1 MAATQETPVLFMD
14 RSRIRENYLELKK
27 ALPPFRIAYAIK
39 SNSHP
44 EIIEILKK
52 EGSHFETASIAEIE
66 KLLAMGV
73 KAEEIVLSNPV
84 KAQSAIHRALEHGV
98 TIQSFDSVE
107 ELEKFKP
114 YSAPI
119 GSEEGGLFAEKK
131 DGLPFIRPQLR
142 IVVPNEG
149 SMWPLSGKFGADEE
163 LWPAIFQYMKDNN
176 MALDGI
182 TFHPGS
188 QCETIAGWDSALYLT
203 WRCIEIAREYGLNPT
218 TINIGG
224 GLPVNLGRKIPT
236 AAQVGKV
243 VLRHLKEW
251 EKKGFKPADL
261 IVEPGRFIS
270 GSAGY
275 LVSKV
280 VGVARREKTWAFLD
294 CGVFTGMM
302 ETIDG
307 ITYPMLFSGSG
318 EKETA
323 MLCGPSCDSVDKMYE
338 AQIPKPKPGDAII
351 FLSAGAY
358 TSVYASEFN
367 GFLGPRMVFLDKIG
381 EAKELFALV
390 T

>member
-1 MAATQETPVLFMD
+1 MENKIYDTPVLFID
-14 RSRIRENYLELKK
+14 RSRIRQNYLDLKK

-44 EIIEILKK
+44 EIIDILKK

-66 KLLAMGV
+66 KLLALGV
-73 KAEEIVLSNPV
+73 KADEIVLSNPV
-84 KAQSAIHRALEHGV
+84 KAPDAIRRALEHGV

-114 YSAPI
+114 HAGASAPL
-119 GSEEGGLFAEKK
+119 SHRV
-131 DGLPFIRPQLR
+131 RPQLR

-163 LWPAIFQYMKDNN
+163 LWPAIFQYMKDHEIP
-176 MALDGI
+176 LDGI

-188 QCETIAGWDSALYLT
+188 QCETISGWDSAMYLT

-224 GLPVNLGRKIPT
+224 GFPVNLGRKIPT
-236 AAQVGKV
+236 AAEIGKV
-243 VLRHLKEW
+243 VIRHLKEW
-251 EKKGFKPADL
+251 ERKGFKPQDL

-270 GSAGY
+270 GSAGV
-275 LVSKV
+275 LATKV

-307 ITYPMLFSGSG
+307 ITYPMLFSSKA

-338 AQIPKPKPGDAII
+338 AQIPAAKPGDAIL

-367 GFLGPRMVFLDKIG
+367 GFLGPKMVFLDQIKDP
-381 EAKELFALV
+381 ADLFSLLA
-390 T
+390 

>member
-1 MAATQETPVLFMD
+1 MTKHETPILFID
-14 RSRIRENYLELKK
+14 RGKIRQNYLELKD

-44 EIIEILKK
+44 EIIEILRK
-52 EGSHFETASIAEIE
+52 EGSHFETASVAEIE
-66 KLLAMGV
+66 KLLALGV
-73 KAEEIVLSNPV
+73 KAEHIVLSNPV
-84 KAQSAIHRALEHGV
+84 KAPQAIRRALEHGV
-98 TIQSFDSVE
+98 SIQSFDSVE

-114 YSAPI
+114 HAGASTPL
-119 GSEEGGLFAEKK
+119 SRRV
-131 DGLPFIRPQLR
+131 RPQLR

-163 LWPAIFQYMKDNN
+163 LWPAIFQYMKENEIP
-176 MALDGI
+176 LDGV

-224 GLPVNLGRKIPT
+224 GLPVPMGRKIPT
-236 AAQVGKV
+236 VDEVGKV

-251 EKKGFKPADL
+251 ERKGFKPADL

-270 GSAGY
+270 GSAGV
-275 LVSKV
+275 LASKII
-280 VGVARREKTWAFLD
+280 GVARREKTWAFMD

-307 ITYPMLFSGSG
+307 ITYPMLFSGTG
-318 EKETA
+318 TPETA

-338 AQIPKPKPGDAII
+338 AQIPKAKPGDAVL

-367 GFLGPRMVFLDKIG
+367 GFLGPKMVFLDEIKDP
-381 EAKELFALV
+381 KNLFELLM
-390 T
+390 

>member
-1 MAATQETPVLFMD
+1 MENKIYDTPVLFID
-14 RSRIRENYLELKK
+14 RSRIRQNYLDLKK

-44 EIIEILKK
+44 EIIDILKK

-66 KLLAMGV
+66 KLLALGV
-73 KAEEIVLSNPV
+73 KADEIVLSNPV
-84 KAQSAIHRALEHGV
+84 KAPDAIRRALEHGV

-114 YSAPI
+114 HAGASAPL
-119 GSEEGGLFAEKK
+119 SHRV
-131 DGLPFIRPQLR
+131 RPQLR

-163 LWPAIFQYMKDNN
+163 LWPAIFQYMKDHEIP
-176 MALDGI
+176 LDGI

-188 QCETIAGWDSALYLT
+188 QCETISGWDSAMYLT

-224 GLPVNLGRKIPT
+224 GFPVNLGRKIPT
-236 AAQVGKV
+236 AAEIGKV
-243 VLRHLKEW
+243 VIRHLKEW
-251 EKKGFKPADL
+251 ERKGFKPQDL

-270 GSAGY
+270 GSAGV
-275 LVSKV
+275 LATKV

-307 ITYPMLFSGSG
+307 ITYPMLFSSKA

-338 AQIPKPKPGDAII
+338 AQIPAAKPGDAIL

-367 GFLGPRMVFLDKIG
+367 GFLGPKMVFLDQIKDP
-381 EAKELFALV
+381 ADLFKQI
-390 T
+390 

>member
-1 MAATQETPVLFMD
+1 MKHETPVLFID
-14 RSRIRENYLELKK
+14 RSKIRQNYLDLKE

-44 EIIEILKK
+44 EIIEILRK

-66 KLLAMGV
+66 KLLSLGV

-84 KAQSAIHRALEHGV
+84 KAPAAIEKALAYGV

-114 YSAPI
+114 HAAASTPLSRRVRA
-119 GSEEGGLFAEKK
+119 
-131 DGLPFIRPQLR
+131 QLR

-163 LWPAIFQYMKDNN
+163 LWPEIFRYMKDNEIP
-176 MALDGI
+176 LDGI

-203 WRCIEIAREYGLNPT
+203 WRCIEIAREYSLNPT

-224 GLPVNLGRKIPT
+224 GLPVPMGRKIPT
-236 AAQVGKV
+236 VNEIGKV

-251 EKKGFKPADL
+251 ERKGFKPTDL

-270 GSAGY
+270 GSAGV
-275 LVSKV
+275 LASKII
-280 VGVARREKTWAFLD
+280 GVARREKTWAFMD

-307 ITYPMLFSGSG
+307 ITYPMLFSGTG
-318 EKETA
+318 APETA

-338 AQIPKPKPGDAII
+338 AQLPKPKTGDKIL

-367 GFLGPRMVFLDKIG
+367 GFLGPKMVFLDAIKDPR
-381 EAKELFALV
+381 ELFELI
-390 T
+390 

>member
-1 MAATQETPVLFMD
+1 MKHETPVLFID
-14 RSRIRENYLELKK
+14 RSKIRQNYLDLQE

-44 EIIEILKK
+44 EIIEILRK

-66 KLLAMGV
+66 KLLSLGV

-84 KAQSAIHRALEHGV
+84 KAPAAIEKALAYGV

-114 YSAPI
+114 HAAASTPLSRRVRA
-119 GSEEGGLFAEKK
+119 
-131 DGLPFIRPQLR
+131 QLR

-163 LWPAIFQYMKDNN
+163 LWPEIFRYMKDNEIP
-176 MALDGI
+176 LDGI

-203 WRCIEIAREYGLNPT
+203 WRCIEIAREYSLNPT

-224 GLPVNLGRKIPT
+224 GLPVPMGRKIPT
-236 AAQVGKV
+236 VNEIGKV

-251 EKKGFKPADL
+251 ERKGFKPTDL

-270 GSAGY
+270 GSAGV
-275 LVSKV
+275 LASKII
-280 VGVARREKTWAFLD
+280 GVARREKTWAFMD

-307 ITYPMLFSGSG
+307 ITYPMLFSGTG
-318 EKETA
+318 APETA

-338 AQIPKPKPGDAII
+338 AQLPKPKTGDKIL

-367 GFLGPRMVFLDKIG
+367 GFLGPKMVFLDAIKDPR
-381 EAKELFALV
+381 ELFELI
-390 T
+390 

>member
-1 MAATQETPVLFMD
+1 MATHETPILFMD
-14 RSRIRENYLELKK
+14 RTRVRDNYRELKK
-27 ALPPFRIAYAIK
+27 ALPPFRVAYAIK

-52 EGSHFETASIAEIE
+52 EGAHFETASIAEIE
-66 KLLAMGV
+66 KLLALGV
-73 KAEEIVLSNPV
+73 SAGEIILSNPV
-84 KAQSAIHRALEHGV
+84 KAPEAIRRALEHGV

-114 YSAPI
+114 YAQSSTA
-119 GSEEGGLFAEKK
+119 LTHR
-131 DGLPFIRPQLR
+131 IRPQLR

-163 LWPAIFQYMKDNN
+163 LWPAIFEYMKTHEIP
-176 MALDGI
+176 LDGI

-203 WRCIEIAREYGLNPT
+203 WRCIEISREYGLNPT

-224 GLPVNLGRKIPT
+224 GLPVDLGRKIPT

-251 EKKGFKPADL
+251 ERKGFKPADL

-270 GSAGY
+270 GSAGV
-275 LVSKV
+275 LASRV

-307 ITYPMLFSGSG
+307 ITYPMLFSGTG
-318 EKETA
+318 EKERV

-338 AQIPKPKPGDAII
+338 AKIPHPKPGDVIL

-358 TSVYASEFN
+358 TSVYASDFN
-367 GFLGPRMVFLDKIG
+367 GFLGPRIVFLDEIKDP
-381 EAKELFALV
+381 KDLLFLI
-390 T
+390 

>member
-1 MAATQETPVLFMD
+1 MKHETPVLFID
-14 RSRIRENYLELKK
+14 RSKIRQNYLDLKE

-44 EIIEILKK
+44 EIIEILRK

-66 KLLAMGV
+66 KLLSLGV
-73 KAEEIVLSNPV
+73 KAEEILLSNPV
-84 KAQSAIHRALEHGV
+84 KAPAAIEKALAHGV

-114 YSAPI
+114 HAAASTPL
-119 GSEEGGLFAEKK
+119 SRRV
-131 DGLPFIRPQLR
+131 RPQLR

-163 LWPAIFQYMKDNN
+163 LWPEIFRYMKDNEIP
-176 MALDGI
+176 LDGI

-203 WRCIEIAREYGLNPT
+203 WRCIEIAREYSLNPT

-224 GLPVNLGRKIPT
+224 GLPVPMGRKIPT
-236 AAQVGKV
+236 VNEIGKV

-251 EKKGFKPADL
+251 ERKGFKPTDL

-270 GSAGY
+270 GSAGV
-275 LVSKV
+275 LASKII
-280 VGVARREKTWAFLD
+280 GVARREKTWAFMD

-307 ITYPMLFSGSG
+307 ITYPMLFSGTG
-318 EKETA
+318 APETA

-338 AQIPKPKPGDAII
+338 AQLPKPKTGDKIL

-367 GFLGPRMVFLDKIG
+367 GFLGPKMVFLDAIKDPR
-381 EAKELFALV
+381 ELFELI
-390 T
+390 

>member
-1 MAATQETPVLFMD
+1 MATQETPILFMD

-66 KLLAMGV
+66 KLMSLGV

-84 KAQSAIHRALEHGV
+84 KAPDAIRRALDHGV
-98 TIQSFDSVE
+98 LIQSFDSVE

-114 YSAPI
+114 YANR
-119 GSEEGGLFAEKK
+119 
-131 DGLPFIRPQLR
+131 IRPQLR

-149 SMWPLSGKFGADEE
+149 SMWPLTGKFGADQE
-163 LWPAIFQYMKDNN
+163 LWPAIFQYMKDNDIP
-176 MALDGI
+176 LDGI

-188 QCETIAGWDSALYLT
+188 QCETIAGWNNALDTT
-203 WRCIEIAREYGLNPT
+203 WRCIEVAREYGLNPT

-224 GLPVNLGRKIPT
+224 GFPIDLGRKIPT
-236 AAQVGKV
+236 AAQIGKV
-243 VLRHLKEW
+243 VMRHLKEW
-251 EKKGFKPADL
+251 ERKGFKPADL
-261 IVEPGRFIS
+261 IVEPGRYIS

-275 LVSKV
+275 LLSRV

-318 EKETA
+318 EKETV

-338 AQIPKPKPGDAII
+338 AQLPKPKTGDQVL
-351 FLSAGAY
+351 FLGAGAY

-367 GFLGPRMVFLDKIG
+367 GFLGPKMVFLDRIG
-381 EAKELFALV
+381 DPKELFSIDSR
-390 T
+390 

>member
-1 MAATQETPVLFMD
+1 VTTPTPLETPILFMD
-14 RSRIRENYLELKK
+14 RARIRDNYLDLKK

-44 EIIEILKK
+44 DLIDILKK

-66 KLLAMGV
+66 KLLAMGI
-73 KAEEIVLSNPV
+73 KSSEIVLSNPV
-84 KAQSAIHRALEHGV
+84 KSPAAIKKALDHGV

-114 YSAPI
+114 YATGATPVSHR
-119 GSEEGGLFAEKK
+119 
-131 DGLPFIRPQLR
+131 IRPQLR

-163 LWPAIFQYMKDNN
+163 LWPSIFQYLKDNE
-176 MALDGI
+176 MPLDGI

-188 QCETIAGWDSALYLT
+188 QCEIISGWDNALYMT
-203 WRCIEIAREYGLNPT
+203 WRCIEVCREYGLNPT

-224 GLPVNLGRKIPT
+224 GLPVDLGRKIPT
-236 AAQVGKV
+236 VAQIGKTV
-243 VLRHLKEW
+243 MRHLKEW
-251 EKKGFKPADL
+251 ERKGFKPADL

-270 GSAGY
+270 GSAGV
-275 LVSKV
+275 LASKV
-280 VGVARREKTWAFLD
+280 VGVARREKTWVFLD

-307 ITYPMLFSGSG
+307 ISYPMLFSANG

-338 AQIPKPKPGDAII
+338 AQVPKAKPGDTIL
-351 FLSAGAY
+351 FKSAGAY

-367 GFLGPRMVFLDKIG
+367 GFLGPRMVFLDKITDP
-381 EAKELFALV
+381 KELFALV
-390 T
+390 

>member
-1 MAATQETPVLFMD
+1 MADKFETPVLFMD
-14 RSRIRENYLELKK
+14 RSRIRENYLSLKK

-66 KLLAMGV
+66 KLLALGV
-73 KAEEIVLSNPV
+73 KANEIVLSNPV
-84 KAQSAIHRALEHGV
+84 KAADAIRRALDHGV

-107 ELEKFKP
+107 ELEKFLP
-114 YSAPI
+114 YTN
-119 GSEEGGLFAEKK
+119 K
-131 DGLPFIRPQLR
+131 IRPQLR

-149 SMWPLSGKFGADEE
+149 SMWPLTGKFGADEE
-163 LWPAIFQYMKDNN
+163 LWPAIFSYMKEHSIP
-176 MALDGI
+176 LDGI

-188 QCETIAGWDSALYLT
+188 QCETISGWDSALYLT
-203 WRCIEIAREYGLNPT
+203 WRCIEISREYGLNPT

-224 GLPVNLGRKIPT
+224 GFPVDLGRKFPS
-236 AAQVGKV
+236 AAEIGKI
-243 VLRHLKEW
+243 VLRHLAEW
-251 EKKGFKPADL
+251 ERKGFKPQDL

-270 GSAGY
+270 GSAGV
-275 LVSKV
+275 LATKV
-280 VGVARREKTWAFLD
+280 VGIARREKTWAFLD

-307 ITYPMLFSGSG
+307 ITYPMLFSSD
-318 EKETA
+318 KPTETV

-338 AQIPKPKPGDAII
+338 AQIPAAKPGDAIL

-367 GFLGPRMVFLDKIG
+367 GFLGPKMVFIERIEKPAD
-381 EAKELFALV
+381 LFSLI
-390 T
+390 

>member
-1 MAATQETPVLFMD
+1 MTKHETPILFID
-14 RSRIRENYLELKK
+14 RSKVRQNYLDLKE

-66 KLLAMGV
+66 KLLSLGV

-84 KAQSAIHRALEHGV
+84 KAPAAIEKALAHGV

-107 ELEKFKP
+107 ELEKFRP
-114 YSAPI
+114 HAAASTPL
-119 GSEEGGLFAEKK
+119 SRRV
-131 DGLPFIRPQLR
+131 RPQLR

-163 LWPAIFQYMKDNN
+163 LWPVIFRYMKENEIP
-176 MALDGI
+176 LDGI

-224 GLPVNLGRKIPT
+224 GLPVPMGRKIP
-236 AAQVGKV
+236 AVSDIGKV

-251 EKKGFKPADL
+251 ERKGFKPADL

-270 GSAGY
+270 GSAGV
-275 LVSKV
+275 LASKII
-280 VGVARREKTWAFLD
+280 GVARREKTWAFMD

-307 ITYPMLFSGSG
+307 ITYPMLFSGTG

-338 AQIPKPKPGDAII
+338 TQIPQPKTGDKIL

-367 GFLGPRMVFLDKIG
+367 GFLGPQMVFLDSIKDP
-381 EAKELFALV
+381 KELFDLI
-390 T
+390 

>member
-1 MAATQETPVLFMD
+1 MENKIYDTPVLFID
-14 RSRIRENYLELKK
+14 RSRIRQNYLDLKK

-44 EIIEILKK
+44 EIIDILKK

-66 KLLAMGV
+66 KLLALGV
-73 KAEEIVLSNPV
+73 KADEIVLSNPV
-84 KAQSAIHRALEHGV
+84 KAPDAIRRALEHGV

-114 YSAPI
+114 HAGASAPL
-119 GSEEGGLFAEKK
+119 SHRV
-131 DGLPFIRPQLR
+131 RPQLR

-163 LWPAIFQYMKDNN
+163 LWPAIFQYMKDHEIP
-176 MALDGI
+176 LDGI

-188 QCETIAGWDSALYLT
+188 QCETISGWDSAMYLT

-224 GLPVNLGRKIPT
+224 GFPVNLGRKIPT
-236 AAQVGKV
+236 AAEIGKV
-243 VLRHLKEW
+243 VIRHLKEW
-251 EKKGFKPADL
+251 ERKGFKPQDL

-270 GSAGY
+270 GSAGV
-275 LVSKV
+275 LATKV

-307 ITYPMLFSGSG
+307 ITYPMLFSSKA

-338 AQIPKPKPGDAII
+338 AQIPAAKPGDAIL

-367 GFLGPRMVFLDKIG
+367 GFLGPKMVFIDQIKDP
-381 EAKELFALV
+381 ADLFSFLA
-390 T
+390 

>member
-1 MAATQETPVLFMD
+1 MKHETPALFID
-14 RSRIRENYLELKK
+14 RSRIRQNYLDLKK

-66 KLLAMGV
+66 KLLAMGI

-84 KAQSAIHRALEHGV
+84 KAPTAIARALAHGV

-114 YSAPI
+114 HASASTPP
-119 GSEEGGLFAEKK
+119 GQRV
-131 DGLPFIRPQLR
+131 RPQLR

-163 LWPAIFQYMKDNN
+163 LWPAIFQYMKENEIP
-176 MALDGI
+176 LDGV

-224 GLPVNLGRKIPT
+224 GFPVDLGRKIPT
-236 AAQVGKV
+236 PTAIGKV
-243 VLRHLKEW
+243 VMRHLKEW
-251 EKKGFKPADL
+251 EKKGFKPTDL

-270 GSAGY
+270 GSAGV
-275 LVSKV
+275 LASRV

-307 ITYPMLFSGSG
+307 ISYPMLFSSAA

-338 AQIPKPKPGDAII
+338 AQIPKAKPGDAVL

-367 GFLGPRMVFLDKIG
+367 GFLGPKMVFLDEIKDP
-381 EAKELFALV
+381 KNLFELLA
-390 T
+390 

>member
-1 MAATQETPVLFMD
+1 MKHETPALFID
-14 RSRIRENYLELKK
+14 RSRIRQNYLDLKK

-66 KLLAMGV
+66 KLLAMGI

-84 KAQSAIHRALEHGV
+84 KAPTAIARALAHGV

-114 YSAPI
+114 YATA
-119 GSEEGGLFAEKK
+119 GSQGDKQ
-131 DGLPFIRPQLR
+131 LPAIRPQLR

-163 LWPAIFQYMKDNN
+163 LWPAIFQYMKDNEIP
-176 MALDGI
+176 LDGV

-224 GLPVNLGRKIPT
+224 GFPVDLGRKIPT
-236 AAQVGKV
+236 PTAIGKV

-251 EKKGFKPADL
+251 EKKGFKPTDL

-270 GSAGY
+270 GSAGV
-275 LVSKV
+275 LASRV

-307 ITYPMLFSGSG
+307 ISYPMLFSSTA

-338 AQIPKPKPGDAII
+338 AQIPKAKPGDAVL

-367 GFLGPRMVFLDKIG
+367 GFLGPKMVFLDEIKDP
-381 EAKELFALV
+381 KNLFELLM
-390 T
+390 

>member
-1 MAATQETPVLFMD
+1 MKHETPALFID
-14 RSRIRENYLELKK
+14 RSRIRQNYHDLKK

-66 KLLAMGV
+66 KLLALGI

-84 KAQSAIHRALEHGV
+84 KAPNAIRRALEHGV

-107 ELEKFKP
+107 ELEKFLP
-114 YSAPI
+114 YAGASTAV
-119 GSEEGGLFAEKK
+119 AHR
-131 DGLPFIRPQLR
+131 IRPQLR

-163 LWPAIFQYMKDNN
+163 LWPAIFQYMKENEIP
-176 MALDGI
+176 LDGV

-188 QCETIAGWDSALYLT
+188 QCETIAGWDSAMYLT

-224 GLPVNLGRKIPT
+224 GFPVDLGRKIPT
-236 AAQVGKV
+236 PTAIGKV
-243 VLRHLKEW
+243 IMRHLKEW

-270 GSAGY
+270 GSAGV
-275 LVSKV
+275 LATRV

-307 ITYPMLFSGSG
+307 ISYPMLFSSTA

-338 AQIPKPKPGDAII
+338 AQIPKAKPGDAVL

-358 TSVYASEFN
+358 TSVYASDFN
-367 GFLGPRMVFLDKIG
+367 GFLGPKMVFVDEIKNPV
-381 EAKELFALV
+381 ELFNLID
-390 T
+390 

>member
-1 MAATQETPVLFMD
+1 MHETPALFID
-14 RSRIRENYLELKK
+14 RSRIRENYHELKK

-66 KLLAMGV
+66 KLLALGV
-73 KAEEIVLSNPV
+73 KADEIVLSNPV
-84 KAQSAIHRALEHGV
+84 KAADAIRRSLERGV

-107 ELEKFKP
+107 ELEKFRP
-114 YSAPI
+114 YAAPI
-119 GSEEGGLFAEKK
+119 GSQDGGLFASTKS
-131 DGLPFIRPQLR
+131 GALPYIRPQLR

-149 SMWPLSGKFGADEE
+149 SMWPLTGKFGADEE

-176 MALDGI
+176 MHLDGI

-224 GLPVNLGRKIPT
+224 GLPVDLGRKIPT

-243 VLRHLKEW
+243 VMRHLKEW
-251 EKKGFKPADL
+251 ERKGFKPTDL
-261 IVEPGRFIS
+261 IVEPGRYIS
-270 GSAGY
+270 GSAGV
-275 LVSKV
+275 LATKI

-318 EKETA
+318 EKERV

-338 AQIPKPKPGDAII
+338 AKLPKPKPGDAVL
-351 FLSAGAY
+351 FLSAGSY

-367 GFLGPRMVFLDKIG
+367 GFMGPKMVFLDKIAD
-381 EAKELFALV
+381 AKDVFGLIG
-390 T
+390 

>member
-1 MAATQETPVLFMD
+1 MENKIYDTPVLFID
-14 RSRIRENYLELKK
+14 RSRIRQNYLDLKK

-44 EIIEILKK
+44 EIIDILKK

-66 KLLAMGV
+66 KLLALGV
-73 KAEEIVLSNPV
+73 KADEIVLSNPV
-84 KAQSAIHRALEHGV
+84 KAPDAIRRALEHGV

-114 YSAPI
+114 HAGASAPL
-119 GSEEGGLFAEKK
+119 SHRV
-131 DGLPFIRPQLR
+131 RPQLR

-163 LWPAIFQYMKDNN
+163 LWPAIFQYMKDHEIP
-176 MALDGI
+176 LDGI

-188 QCETIAGWDSALYLT
+188 QCETISGWDSAMYLT

-224 GLPVNLGRKIPT
+224 GFPVNLGRKIPT
-236 AAQVGKV
+236 AAEIGKV
-243 VLRHLKEW
+243 VIRHLKEW
-251 EKKGFKPADL
+251 ERKGFKPQDL

-270 GSAGY
+270 GSAGV
-275 LVSKV
+275 LATKV

-307 ITYPMLFSGSG
+307 ITYPMLFSSKA

-338 AQIPKPKPGDAII
+338 AQIPAAKPGDAIL

-367 GFLGPRMVFLDKIG
+367 GFLGPKMVFIDQIKDP
-381 EAKELFALV
+381 ADLFSLLA
-390 T
+390 

>member
-1 MAATQETPVLFMD
+1 MATHETPVLFMD

-44 EIIEILKK
+44 ELIEILKK

-66 KLLAMGV
+66 KLLALGV

-84 KAQSAIHRALEHGV
+84 KAPQAIRRALEHGV

-107 ELEKFKP
+107 ELEKFKEF
-114 YSAPI
+114 SAPI
-119 GSEEGGLFAEKK
+119 GAEEGGLFAEKK
-131 DGLPFIRPQLR
+131 DGLQYIRPQLR

-176 MALDGI
+176 MRLDGI

-251 EKKGFKPADL
+251 EKIGFKPSDL

-275 LVSKV
+275 LVSRV

-307 ITYPMLFSGSG
+307 ITYPMLFTGTG

-338 AQIPKPKPGDAII
+338 AQIPKPKPGDGIL

-367 GFLGPRMVFLDKIG
+367 GFLGPKMVFLDQI
-381 EAKELFALV
+381 ADARELFNLV

>member
-1 MAATQETPVLFMD
+1 MD
-14 RSRIRENYLELKK
+14 RSRIRQNYLDLKK

-66 KLLAMGV
+66 KLLAMGI

-84 KAQSAIHRALEHGV
+84 KAPNAIRRALEHGV

-107 ELEKFKP
+107 ELEKFLP
-114 YSAPI
+114 YAGASTPL
-119 GSEEGGLFAEKK
+119 GHRV
-131 DGLPFIRPQLR
+131 RPQLR

-163 LWPAIFQYMKDNN
+163 LWPAIFQYMKENEIP
-176 MALDGI
+176 LDGV

-188 QCETIAGWDSALYLT
+188 QCETIAGWDSAMYLT

-224 GLPVNLGRKIPT
+224 GFPVDLGRKIPT
-236 AAQVGKV
+236 PTAIGKV
-243 VLRHLKEW
+243 IMRHLKEW

-270 GSAGY
+270 GSAGV
-275 LVSKV
+275 LATHV

-307 ITYPMLFSGSG
+307 ISYPMLFSSTA

-338 AQIPKPKPGDAII
+338 AQIPKAKPGDAVL

-358 TSVYASEFN
+358 TSVYASDFN
-367 GFLGPRMVFLDKIG
+367 GFLGPKMVFVDEIKD
-381 EAKELFALV
+381 AKSIFDLIQ
-390 T
+390 